1 MDIVLILIL
10 ATKNIAETRKPDN
23 IYKLKPNPIIYRLKK
38 LIISSNYPI
47 TNVYKRK

>member
-1 MDIVLILIL
+1 MDIGLIPVL

-23 IYKLKPNPIIYRLKK
+23 IYKLKTNPLIFRLGK
-38 LIISSNYPI
+38 LLIFSNYPF